1 MANQTIYPYGPEG
14 QLPSGSAELIRT
26 LQNKTENIEQVGTEE
41 TDGKVIFRRDD
52 DTYVGEINDD
62 GAVFNTLRLKKGNE
76 YVPIS
81 PDGSNSLILS
91 DIINN
96 NDMFVQSGKLMKQ
109 GSFVT
114 AEGNSATLYVNLYGV
129 EKIEYENLHA
139 LASDGAY
146 PIYLYTEDFTYLG
159 PSTSIDLSD
168 TYSGSLDMSN
178 HPTARYAVFNNKSDN
193 DTPSIK
199 FFVGTEKAK
208 EERNNILVGAY
219 YFAGWSETDFPNIH
233 MTESLLTTYAD
244 RQPIWGWFDHES
256 FYGEG
261 WLITPAITLNS
272 GAASLAVVNSCLF
285 HKDGQCNLFV
295 REVGSDWVDITPTL
309 PDATTTTMTTTT
321 IDISAYAGKTIEI
334 GFRLHTSPSEKS
346 AIWTINRIT
355 ITSGGSTIYN
365 KDYTNHNNFDC
376 TITNPDVWKP
386 ATWTR
391 GYSGL
396 NGYVGTTI
404 NQKGS
409 AVIDKQI
416 VLAKAQGLSYF
427 MLEWFYY
434 DDQSS
439 FNEEASYNEDNHIA
453 IHAFMDSCQK
463 LGFQFALMITNH
475 SPFRIVGL
483 QNWKDAIAYLDKEY
497 FHDPSYLVIDNKP
510 VLYVFDKTE
519 YRSAGPAAI
528 DDYFRELG
536 WDGHYMLAA
545 NYNEVP
551 NTGAKVE
558 KDISILY
565 DANEAWNI
573 ANYLGEHIYNPVT
586 CLTCGWDSRPW
597 AVRPSG
603 YSRDTD
609 WYAPD
614 LDKWKATFDWAYRFA
629 RLYNNNKFRSVLIC
643 AWNEYGEGSYLAP
656 TDEDSGMIRAIAETI
671 KNDKI

>member
-14 QLPSGSAELIRT
+14 QLPEGSAEVIRT
-26 LQNKTENIEQVGTEE
+26 LQTKTENIEQLGTDATEE
-41 TDGKVIFRRDD
+41 KIVFRTDNDA
-52 DTYVGEINDD
+52 YVGEINQH

-81 PDGSNSLILS
+81 PDGNNSLILS

-129 EKIEYENLHA
+129 EKIEYENLYA
-139 LASDGAY
+139 FAYNGAY
-146 PIYLYTEDFTYLG
+146 PIYLYTEDFTSLG
-159 PSTSIDLSD
+159 PATDIDLSD
-168 TYSGSLDMSN
+168 TYSGTLDMSN
-178 HPTARYAVFNNKSDN
+178 YPTARYAVFNNKSDN
-193 DTPSIK
+193 DVPSIK
-199 FFVGTEKAK
+199 FYVGTDKAK
-208 EERNNILVGAY
+208 RERNDILVGAY

-233 MTESLLTTYAD
+233 MTEALLNTYAD
-244 RQPIWGWFDHES
+244 RKPIWGWMDHGS
-256 FYGEG
+256 FIGEG
-261 WLITPAITLNS
+261 WLITPSVTLNS
-272 GAASLAVVNSCLF
+272 GAASLSVLNSCLF
-285 HKDGQCNLFV
+285 HKDGQCGIFI
-295 REVGSDWVDITPTL
+295 REHGGEWNDITPTL
-309 PDATTTTMTTTT
+309 PGTTTTTMTTTSV
-321 IDISAYAGKTIEI
+321 DISSYAGKTIEI
-334 GFRLHTSPSEKS
+334 GFRLHTAPGDES

-355 ITSGGSTIYN
+355 VTSGGSTVFN
-365 KDYTNHNNFDC
+365 KDYTNHANFDC
-376 TITNPDVWKP
+376 EITNTDVWKP

-391 GYSGL
+391 GYSTP
-396 NGYVGTTI
+396 NGYVGTTV
-404 NQKGS
+404 NQKDYS
-409 AVIDKQI
+409 VIDKQI
-416 VLAKAQGLSYF
+416 VLAKKHGISYF

-453 IHAFMDSCQK
+453 IHAFMNSCQK

-483 QNWKDAIAYLDKEY
+483 QNWKDAIAYLNEAY

-519 YRSAGPAAI
+519 YRNAGPAAI

-536 WDGHYMLAA
+536 WDGHYMLSA

-573 ANYLGEHIYNPVT
+573 ANYLGNHIYNHVT

-597 AVRPSG
+597 AVRPAG

-656 TDEDSGMIRAIAETI
+656 TDEDSGMIRTIGETM